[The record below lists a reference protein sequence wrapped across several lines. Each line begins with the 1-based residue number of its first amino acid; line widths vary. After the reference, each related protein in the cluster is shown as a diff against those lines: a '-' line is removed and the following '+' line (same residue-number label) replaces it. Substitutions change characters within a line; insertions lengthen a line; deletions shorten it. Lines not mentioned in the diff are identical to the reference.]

1 MKKRLL
7 NGAYLSCLFFILS
20 CAACSSE
27 FNACDYGAKPD
38 GKTVCTEAIQKTIE
52 ACSKAGGGAVIFSPG
67 TYLTGSIF
75 LKDKVN
81 LRVDKE
87 VVLKG
92 VEGDWA
98 YPQVF
103 TRVAG
108 IETYWPAALIN
119 AHNLTGVKIYG
130 KGTIDGS
137 GKIWWDRFWKMCD
150 EYQKKGLR
158 WVVDY
163 DCKRPRLILVY
174 KSSNVSIEDLTL
186 KEPGFW
192 TVHLCFSTNV
202 VVDGLTIRANRGNE
216 GGPSTD
222 GIDIDSSTN
231 VRVQNCDIDCH
242 DDNFCLKA
250 GRDADGLRVNKPTEN
265 ITIRDCIARKGY
277 GLITCGSETSGGI
290 RNVKVY
296 NLKAYGT
303 QAGIRFKST
312 QGRGGT
318 VEDIEI
324 YDIEMKGVQHPI
336 ELNYDWYPEYNTIS
350 DEVRKQIEA
359 EGKELPHHWNVL
371 MQKVPQEQGTPY
383 IRDITIRNIKAADSQ
398 TAFFVRGHK
407 SQKAGKFLFENVAIS
422 AETAGSIKNAE
433 NWTFKNVHIETKD
446 GSEVA
451 LEECLNMTGMKFDE
465 QK

>member
-1 MKKRLL
+1 MKKKIFNSLIFYCFLL
-7 NGAYLSCLFFILS
+7 LF
-20 CAACSSE
+20 CSVAFSAE
-27 FNACDYGAKPD
+27 FNACDYGAKSD
-38 GKTVCTEAIQKTIE
+38 GKTVCTEAIQKTID
-52 ACSKAGGGAVIFSPG
+52 ACSKAGGGTVVFSPG
-67 TYLTGSIF
+67 TYLMGSIF
-75 LKDKVN
+75 LKDKVD

-92 VEGDWA
+92 VQDDSE
-98 YPQVF
+98 YPEVF

-119 AHNLTGVKIYG
+119 AHNLSGVKIYG
-130 KGTIDGS
+130 EGTIDGS
-137 GKIWWDRFWKMCD
+137 GKIWWDRFWKMRD
-150 EYQKKGLR
+150 DYEKKGLR

-174 KSSNVSIEDLTL
+174 QSSNVSIEDLTL

-192 TVHLCFSTNV
+192 TVHLCFSANV
-202 VVDGLTIRANRGNE
+202 IVDGLTIRANRGTE

-231 VRVQNCDIDCH
+231 VLVQNCDIDCH

-265 ITIRDCIARKGY
+265 VIIRDCIAREGY

-303 QAGIRFKST
+303 RAGIRFKST

-318 VEDIEI
+318 VQDIDI
-324 YDIEMKGVQHPI
+324 HDIEMKGVEHPI
-336 ELNYDWYPEYNTIS
+336 ELNYDWYPAYNTVPE
-350 DEVRKQIEA
+350 EVRKQVEA
-359 EGKELPHHWNVL
+359 EGKKLPHHWQVL
-371 MQKVPQEQGTPY
+371 MQKVPEKQGTPY
-383 IRDITIRNIKAADSQ
+383 IRGITIRNVKAVDCRQ
-398 TAFFVRGHK
+398 AFSVQGHQK
-407 SQKAGKFLFENVAIS
+407 QKAGSFLLENVTIKGRK
-422 AETAGSIKNAE
+422 AGLIKNAE
-433 NWTFKNVHIETKD
+433 NWTFKNVDIEAED
-446 GSEVA
+446 GSKVVFEK
-451 LEECLNMTGMKFDE
+451 CLNMTGM
-465 QK
+465 